1 MSQIV
6 LKTNASIQ
14 EIGAARW
21 QALAGN
27 DNPFNSFAFLHALE
41 QSGCV
46 AAHTG
51 WQPQHLSVETE
62 TGELLGVV
70 PAYLKGHSQGEYVF
84 DHAWADAFQRA
95 GGKYYP
101 KLQISIPFT
110 PATAPKLLTKQDA
123 PSSTKSL
130 LIDGLERACQQLNL
144 SSAHATFL
152 PPEDLELFTEHQW
165 LERHDRQYHWRNQNY
180 QSFDDFLAQL
190 ASRKRKAI
198 RKERRTVQ
206 DHSLKIEWL
215 SGKDIQ
221 EHHWDSFF
229 AFYMDTGSRK
239 WGQPYLNRDFFS
251 LIGESMGDKIVLM
264 LAHDGTDYVA
274 GTLNLVGQDTLFG
287 RYWGCNQHIPNLHF
301 ELCYYQAI
309 DYAIENKLQTVEAGA
324 QGEHKI
330 ARGYEPIT
338 TRSAHFIPHD
348 GFREAVKDYLDE
360 ERRHIALDQ
369 ELLKGYTPFKKE

>member
-1 MSQIV
+1 M
-6 LKTNASIQ
+6 KTNARIE
-14 EIGAARW
+14 EIGAAAW
-21 QALAGN
+21 DALAGA
-27 DNPFNSFAFLHALE
+27 DNPFTSFAFLSALE
-41 QSGCV
+41 DSGCV

-51 WQPQHLSVETE
+51 WQPQHLSLESPD
-62 TGELLGVV
+62 GGILGVV

-95 GGKYYP
+95 GGQYYP

-110 PATAPKLLTKQDA
+110 PATAPKLLTRSDA
-123 PSSTKSL
+123 PDQAKAL

-152 PPEDLELFTEHQW
+152 NDDEMALFVENQW
-165 LERHDRQYHWRNQNY
+165 LERHDRQYHWFNKDY
-180 QSFDDFLAQL
+180 QDFDHFLAQL

-198 RKERRTVQ
+198 RKERRTVAE
-206 DHSLKIEWL
+206 HGLKIEWL
-215 SGKDIQ
+215 SGNDIQ

-239 WGQPYLNRDFFS
+239 WGRPYLNRNFFS
-251 LIGESMGDKIVLM
+251 LIGDSMGDRIVLM
-264 LAHDGTDYVA
+264 LAHDGTEYVA
-274 GTLNLVGQDTLFG
+274 GTLNLVGKDTLFG

-309 DYAIENKLQTVEAGA
+309 DYAIAHNLHKVEAGA

-330 ARGYEPIT
+330 ARGYEPVT
-338 TRSAHFIPHD
+338 TRSAHFIPQPN
-348 GFREAVKDYLDE
+348 FRDAVSDYLEE
-360 ERRHIALDQ
+360 ERRHVALDQ
-369 ELLKGYTPFKKE
+369 KLLQGFTPFKKE